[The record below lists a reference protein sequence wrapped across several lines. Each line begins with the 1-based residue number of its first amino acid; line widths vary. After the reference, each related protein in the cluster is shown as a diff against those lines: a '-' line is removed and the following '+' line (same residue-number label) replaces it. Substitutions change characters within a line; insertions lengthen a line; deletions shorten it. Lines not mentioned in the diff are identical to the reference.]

1 MKSRVVLL
9 FLMLNSFIMTPQQL
23 QMANLE
29 ELGISFEVPKGWS
42 GQMEAEYILLGHQTL
57 PGFMVLTENEAKNL
71 EDLKAKAE
79 RVCIKMA
86 SHWHYRKR

>member
-1 MKSRVVLL
+1 
-9 FLMLNSFIMTPQQL
+9 
-23 QMANLE
+23 
-29 ELGISFEVPKGWS
+29 
-42 GQMEAEYILLGHQTL
+42 MEAEYILLGHQTL